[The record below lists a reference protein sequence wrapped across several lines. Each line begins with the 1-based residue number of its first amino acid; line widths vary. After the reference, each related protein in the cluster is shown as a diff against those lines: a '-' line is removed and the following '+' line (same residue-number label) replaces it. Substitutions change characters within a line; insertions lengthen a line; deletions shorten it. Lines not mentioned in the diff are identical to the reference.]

1 MNEVALT
8 TICYVGFIFVMFV
21 TAIVMDVIDEKKN
34 NK

>member
-8 TICYVGFIFVMFV
+8 TICYVGFIFAMFL
-21 TAIVMDVIDEKKN
+21 TAIVMDIIDEKKT